1 MISLV
6 PFSNSIS
13 TRQAK
18 RYCIFLLISV
28 VFLILTWECMYLY
41 KNSPDIQRSVNSLA
55 GRTPSKSFAFV
66 TMLLASSVKGDE
78 TNQPVQDWYYNATRL
93 LVYRLSHYPET
104 KSRFPIIVMATKG
117 VENWK
122 LDQLKDDG
130 AIVEV
135 VDPLY
140 ADDVVDNIND
150 MAVLDTRWSM
160 MFTKLRIFEMY
171 EYDRLCFLDSDILPI
186 RNIDEV
192 FNVHQQ
198 SSIYLS
204 SLEIY
209 NKLRMYLKGKNWGE
223 DFSAYE
229 AQRKDFYPYVF
240 AAVSDPG
247 LWHDT
252 PPNFR
257 DYFNAGLF
265 VFHPST
271 AHYKRLMTLA
281 RFPKL
286 YDNANMMEQSLLN
299 FAYSSAGQFPWERLD
314 WTYNGVWT
322 RKPDLAYLK
331 TVHGK
336 LWQEEGSMG
345 YDPDTS
351 ALWWDAF
358 HDMEDFY
365 AAHSNTIGRST
376 H

>member
-1 MISLV
+1 MIFSML
-6 PFSNSIS
+6 FSNSIS

-18 RYCIFLLISV
+18 RYCVFLLASV
-28 VFLILTWECMYLY
+28 LFLILTWECLYVY

-55 GRTPSKSFAFV
+55 GRSPVKPFAFV
-66 TMLLASSVKGDE
+66 TMLLASPLKADE

-93 LVYRLSHYPET
+93 LVYRLSHYPDT
-104 KSRFPIIVMATKG
+104 KSKFPVIVMVTKG
-117 VENWK
+117 IENWK
-122 LDQLKDDG
+122 LEQLKGDG
-130 AIVEV
+130 AIVKV

-140 ADDVVDNIND
+140 ADDVVDNVND

-160 MFTKLRIFEMY
+160 MYTKLRIFEMY
-171 EYDRLCFLDSDILPI
+171 EYERLCFVDSDILPI
-186 RNIDEV
+186 RNMDGV
-192 FNVHQQ
+192 FDVREQT
-198 SSIYLS
+198 SAYLS
-204 SLEIY
+204 SFELL
-209 NKLRMYLKGKNWGE
+209 NKLRRFLDGKKYTE
-223 DFSAYE
+223 DFSAYDLR
-229 AQRKDFYPYVF
+229 RKDFYPYVF

-252 PPNFR
+252 PPEFR

-299 FAYSSAGQFPWERLD
+299 FAYSSAGEFPWEPLD

-322 RKPDLAYLK
+322 RRPDLAYLK
-331 TVHGK
+331 NVHGK

-351 ALWWDAF
+351 SLWWRALGEMD
-358 HDMEDFY
+358 HFY
-365 AAHSNTIGRST
+365 KEHNSIEA
-376 H
+376 